1 MKVIIYVMIL
11 INGFKESFM
20 ELEEKRLSSEEIF
33 DGVAIHLFRDEI
45 LLPNG
50 NKGVREVI
58 RHPGAVCVIPVTDDG
73 EVIFVNQFRY
83 ALDRVTLE
91 VPAGKLEKG
100 EDPMEAALRELSEE
114 TGITAGR
121 IEPLGALYT
130 SPALIDE
137 IIYMYIA
144 TELSQGEQH
153 LDEDEF
159 VNAVKIPLAQA
170 VDMVMNGKILDAK
183 TQTIILKAEK
193 YLNK

>member
-1 MKVIIYVMIL
+1 
-11 INGFKESFM
+11 M
-20 ELEEKRLSSEEIF
+20 ELIEKKISSEEIF

-50 NKGVREVI
+50 NKGVREVV
-58 RHPGAVCVIPVTDDG
+58 RHPGAVCVIPITDDG

-114 TGITAGR
+114 TGITAEK
-121 IEPLGALYT
+121 IEPLDALYT

-144 TELSQGEQH
+144 TGLSQGEQH
-153 LDEDEF
+153 LDDDEF
-159 VNAVKIPLAQA
+159 VNAVKIPLDEAI
-170 VDMVMNGKILDAK
+170 DMVMSGRILDAK
-183 TQTIILKAEK
+183 TQLIILKAAK
-193 YLNK
+193 YLENK

>member
-1 MKVIIYVMIL
+1 MDL
-11 INGFKESFM
+11 I
-20 ELEEKRLSSEEIF
+20 EKKLSSEEIF

-50 NKGVREVI
+50 NKGVREVV
-58 RHPGAVCVIPVTDDG
+58 RHPGAVCVIPITDEG

-114 TGITAGR
+114 TGVTAQN
-121 IEPLGALYT
+121 IEPLDALYT

-144 TELSQGEQH
+144 TGLSQGEQH
-153 LDEDEF
+153 LDDDEF
-159 VNAVKIPLAQA
+159 VNAVKIPLDEAI
-170 VDMVMNGKILDAK
+170 DMVMSGKILDAK
-183 TQTIILKAEK
+183 TQLIILKAAK
-193 YLNK
+193 YLENK

>member
-1 MKVIIYVMIL
+1 
-11 INGFKESFM
+11 M

-50 NKGVREVI
+50 NKGVREVV
-58 RHPGAVCVIPVTDDG
+58 RHPGAVCVLPLTEDG

-83 ALDRVTLE
+83 ALNKVTLE

-100 EDPMEAALRELSEE
+100 EDPTEAALRELSEE
-114 TGITAGR
+114 TGIEAKK
-121 IEPLGALYT
+121 IVPMGALYT
-130 SPALIDE
+130 TPALMDE

-144 TELSQGEQH
+144 TDLSQGEQH

-159 VNAVKIPLAQA
+159 VNAIKIPLDKA
-170 VDMVMNGKILDAK
+170 VEMVMNGEIRDAK
-183 TQTIILKAEK
+183 TQTMILKAHK
-193 YLNK
+193 YFSNK

>member
-1 MKVIIYVMIL
+1 
-11 INGFKESFM
+11 M
-20 ELEEKRLSSEEIF
+20 ELEEKKISSEEIF
-33 DGVAIHLFRDEI
+33 NGVAIHLFRDEI

-50 NKGVREVI
+50 NKGIREVV
-58 RHPGAVCVIPVTDDG
+58 RHPGAVCVIPVTDEG

-114 TGITAGR
+114 TGVRAEH
-121 IEPLGALYT
+121 IEPLDALYT

-144 TELSQGEQH
+144 TGISQGEQH
-153 LDEDEF
+153 LDDDEF
-159 VNAVKIPLAQA
+159 VNVVKIPLNEAI
-170 VDMVMNGKILDAK
+170 DMVMSGKILDAK
-183 TQTIILKAEK
+183 TQLIILKAAK
-193 YLNK
+193 YLENK